1 MNGPAH
7 GALASTFTA
16 TSSMVELADIV
27 ADLIAAEH
35 VAAAS
40 VILRGLPTSTPFT
53 KNGNDIRSHVR
64 SRVSAKAMLADRGN
78 ASIRSI
84 VFGRCRNS
92 SSYKLTDPCSS
103 RCVVAAGA
111 TSTAFL

>member
-1 MNGPAH
+1 
-7 GALASTFTA
+7 
-16 TSSMVELADIV
+16 MVELADIV

-64 SRVSAKAMLADRGN
+64 SRVSAKAMFGGPRKCLD
-78 ASIRSI
+78 SIHCFRQVSQFI
-84 VFGRCRNS
+84 VI
-92 SSYKLTDPCSS
+92 
-103 RCVVAAGA
+103 
-111 TSTAFL
+111 